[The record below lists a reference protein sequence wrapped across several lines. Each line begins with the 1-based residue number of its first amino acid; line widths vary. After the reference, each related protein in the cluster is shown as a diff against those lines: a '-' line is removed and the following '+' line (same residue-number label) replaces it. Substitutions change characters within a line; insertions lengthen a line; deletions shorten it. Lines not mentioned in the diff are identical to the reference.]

1 MNATIYLA
9 IPLMLILL
17 VIQVTVSP
25 HIELLGVAPQL
36 LFLVSIVLGLFY
48 GLQQGLILA
57 FIAGILFDL
66 YSAGPMGASSLALM
80 AAVSAAVFAQR
91 RLPENRILVPA
102 ALGALASL
110 VFWFVYI
117 LLLRI
122 LVPFMIDSLDFLS
135 IAGLAGSSRAQGLIG
150 QVAQN
155 YGLGGSMGNLVLRS
169 TIVHSL
175 LMVPIYLALSAL
187 GKLTGPKR
195 VEL

>member
-1 MNATIYLA
+1 MRSSIYLA

-17 VIQVTVSP
+17 VVQVTVSP

-36 LFLVSIVLGLFY
+36 LFLLSIVGGIFY

-80 AAVSAAVFAQR
+80 AAVSAAVFVQG
-91 RLPENRILVPA
+91 RLPDNRILVPA
-102 ALGALASL
+102 AFGALASL

-150 QVAQN
+150 DVARN
-155 YGLGGSMGNLVLRS
+155 YGLGGAIGNMVLRS
-169 TIVHSL
+169 AIIHSL
-175 LMVPIYLALSAL
+175 LMVPIYLAFSAL
-187 GKLTGPKR
+187 DRLARPKS